1 MALFNKIFAKLRGD
15 GTSAA
20 DWEELRTSLIAADL
34 GPALSDE
41 IIQSA
46 KSARSDSAE
55 EAIRAVLMG
64 SLASTSRSLINAEN
78 RPTTILVVGVNGAG
92 KTTSVAKLMNSLSQ
106 SGYEVV
112 VGAADTFRAAAIE
125 QLQTWGVRVGV
136 EVVSGKFQGDPAAVV
151 FDASRRAREEGSD
164 YLIIDTAGRLHTK
177 TNLMEEL
184 SKIRKV
190 LEKGGGVDEV
200 LLVIDATTGQNGINQ
215 ARIFTQ
221 SVGVTGLILTKLDG
235 SAKGGIAIA
244 IERETGVPIKFIGT
258 GEGVNDFS
266 AFDADTYISKLLVS
280 D

>member
-55 EAIRAVLMG
+55 EAIRAVLMR

>member
-151 FDASRRAREEGSD
+151 FDASRRARDEGSD